1 MVLLVGIPDVAD
13 WAVGV
18 QIEGPL
24 VGKAVVVDIDDH
36 LIGKM
41 LRKQETS
48 EGKEKDQD
56 HGQALHAGHDSS
68 RGRDFRVPAAMIDIA
83 RRVEIETPPRGEQSM
98 TNPTTRRGWV
108 KSTAGLAALMSAAG
122 ARPLTAA
129 AKPPSPEVY
138 TRIGVKPFI
147 NCTATITRN
156 GGSLLLPEVI
166 EAVEHASHY
175 HVQLS
180 ALIDAASQR
189 ISELLEVPWAH
200 VCSGAAAGL
209 AHATSACIAGAN
221 PEWRQSLPNLKGM
234 RNEVIMPKWSRNQYD
249 HSIRMVGAR
258 IVEVE
263 SVEEARAAFSPH
275 PAMVALLGDRF
286 GNDRPNLRDLAPLAK
301 ERGVPV
307 LVDAAPDLPIVPNP
321 YLKDG
326 ADLVVYSGGKILRG
340 PQSSGI
346 LLGREDLVRVA
357 AMNAAPN
364 SGFGRPMKVAKEEL
378 VALTTAVEI
387 WVKERDIER
396 EYAEWEGWY
405 DHISREVRQAAGVE
419 TEVLGP
425 TRGGPFPT
433 LRVSWDTDKIG
444 LRSSDVHHK
453 LLASEPAIMT
463 WDYGDRNY
471 FVIRPVALKP
481 DEYKVVART
490 VRSILAAAPKGHA
503 SCLTPHTSPRRRH
516 LGAGGCRDRLSP
528 WQGEAP
534 TVPRSRWQQ
543 GRRHAHRHAYDGR
556 PEGND
561 RREQSPPKKHV
572 ADGRLAVAVRL
583 LRGR

>member
-1 MVLLVGIPDVAD
+1 
-13 WAVGV
+13 
-18 QIEGPL
+18 
-24 VGKAVVVDIDDH
+24 
-36 LIGKM
+36 
-41 LRKQETS
+41 
-48 EGKEKDQD
+48 
-56 HGQALHAGHDSS
+56 
-68 RGRDFRVPAAMIDIA
+68 MIDIA

-275 PAMVALLGDRF
+275 TAMVALLGDRF

-307 LVDAAPDLPIVPNP
+307 LVDAAPDFPIVPNP

-490 VRSILAAAPKGHA
+490 VRSILAAAPKGGAKPMPTKAAADISGQWDVEIDFLRGKGKHRLFLEA
-503 SCLTPHTSPRRRH
+503 DGNKVAGTHIGTRTTGDLRGTIDGSKVH
-516 LGAGGCRDRLSP
+516 LRSMLPMEGSRLRYGFS
-528 WQGEAP
+528 G
-534 TVPRSRWQQ
+534 VV
-543 GRRHAHRHAYDGR
+543 
-556 PEGND
+556 EGNGMRGD
-561 RREQSPPKKHV
+561 LDLGEYPPAKWIARRKGARS
-572 ADGRLAVAVRL
+572 
-583 LRGR
+583 